1 MYWECPQCRERF
13 GSNPE
18 WRFCPACR
26 CEWKVTHGFGVDHFS
41 PAGYVTCQSCGRQFD
56 HISAKYCPFC
66 GSSSLCRNAKRIE
79 QGQKEF
85 REAMELLKKIG
96 NEKDGIPYPSP
107 ADQEKV
113 WASIGLGGL
122 RSSLSELS
130 IPIRDF
136 EDIVLADRTLHNI
149 NPVSCVLLYT
159 AADTRI
165 AKYVRTHFTE
175 LDRMSGSCA
184 VYVLE
189 KPATMSNLGISL
201 LSEDETRH
209 LDKNYLASIK
219 RKPLDR
225 TEAYNIAR
233 KMGISQNQIPCAV
246 FFTDLQQK
254 EVVLFQLYPLFG
266 ARTGEDVSDEEL
278 TYFFRTLFAEA
289 EEVSNSSTSD
299 PLQALEKRIATAYG
313 QHKRR
318 DLLPW
323 IKVVLTSL
331 PIKDILEAIL
341 KIVHP

>member
-1 MYWECPQCRERF
+1 
-13 GSNPE
+13 
-18 WRFCPACR
+18 
-26 CEWKVTHGFGVDHFS
+26 
-41 PAGYVTCQSCGRQFD
+41 
-56 HISAKYCPFC
+56 
-66 GSSSLCRNAKRIE
+66 
-79 QGQKEF
+79 
-85 REAMELLKKIG
+85 MELLKKIG